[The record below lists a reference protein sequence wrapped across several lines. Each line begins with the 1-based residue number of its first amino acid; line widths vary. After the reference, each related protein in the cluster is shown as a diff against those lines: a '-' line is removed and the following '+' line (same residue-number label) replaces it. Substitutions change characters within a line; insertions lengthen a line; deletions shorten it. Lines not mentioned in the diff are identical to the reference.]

1 MQYKIVSYTGN
12 KYGNREYHAF
22 LLQFLDKFNS
32 HCRFYQIPY
41 SLAYGSALG
50 CVRNHGFIPWDD
62 DVDVVMKRVDYN
74 RFIETIRNGETIFG
88 KEVRIEIPS
97 VLLKVI
103 DSTCNNYPVHID
115 IYPLDNVPDSRIR
128 RIVKLVLVQVL
139 KEIIIGR
146 KGVARRGKKKALS
159 TKIRNTIARVISF
172 PFSVDQI
179 RNLYTSIC
187 IRDNTSNNRECGC
200 YCAGQYSIGK
210 YHPSTILDRTIYMQ
224 FEDIELSIMRDYKLY
239 LTKEFG
245 PDYMT
250 PKTKKGETING

>member
-1 MQYKIVSYTGN
+1 MQDRIVSYTGD
-12 KYGNREYHAF
+12 KYGNRKYHSF
-22 LLQFLDKFNS
+22 LLQFLGKFDS

-62 DVDVVMKRVDYN
+62 DVDVVMKRSDYS
-74 RFIETIRNGETIFG
+74 RFIDTIHKGETLFA
-88 KEVRIEIPS
+88 KECQIQIPS
-97 VLLKVI
+97 VLLKVF
-103 DSTCNNYPVHID
+103 DSTCNDFPIHID
-115 IYPLDNVPDSRIR
+115 IYALDNVPNGRVR
-128 RIVKLVLVQVL
+128 RIVKLFLVQVL

-146 KGVARRGKKKALS
+146 KGLARRGKKKALS
-159 TKIRNTIARVISF
+159 TKIRNIIARVVSF

-187 IRDNTSNNRECGC
+187 TKNNLSKTRESGC

-210 YHPSTILDRTIYMQ
+210 YHPSTIMDRTINMK
-224 FEDIELSIMRDYKLY
+224 FEDIELSIMEDYNLY

-245 PDYMT
+245 SDYMI